1 MSDDSS
7 PSPQY
12 RIRFEQHDIEFQC
25 AANETVLH
33 AALRCGVAIAA
44 SCRNGTCRTCMC
56 HLQSGQVNY
65 QVEWPGLSFDEK
77 ADGYILPCVAT
88 PLSELIIDKLVLSSA

>member
-7 PSPQY
+7 PSLQY

-33 AALRCGVAIAA
+33 AALKGGVVIAN
-44 SCRNGTCRTCMC
+44 SCRNGTCRTCLC
-56 HLQSGQVNY
+56 HLRSGQVDY
-65 QVEWPGLSFDEK
+65 LVAWPGLSFDEK